1 MKDKVLHVNS
11 AFSVKAAP
19 DGDQSVYIEG
29 YASTVDKDRH
39 GDVVPTK
46 VWEKGM
52 NNYLRNPII
61 LAYHDHNN
69 PIGRMVEHKTDSKGL
84 WIKARIS
91 TAAKQ
96 FQLIKDGILTAFS
109 IGFRVLD
116 AEYKSD
122 AEVFLIK
129 DLELVEISVVSV
141 PANQNTIFDL
151 SKSFDS
157 PEDYKRFKEQFATQG
172 QSAKGLECSTEAK
185 SDITKEWNMNPE
197 EIKQMLAQAAK
208 EAAEQATK
216 ALETRQKAEQEAKAA
231 EAARQAEIEAR
242 VKAAVETH
250 IQTGQSGAEKLLAEV
265 EARFQ
270 KEAETQKSMLSGLEA
285 ALKEKAEELAA
296 IQRSKMAFGDKTPAD
311 ATTYQERELAVLL
324 SKVSGKS
331 IEATKFGKRLIEKAG
346 SHLGGN
352 SNTTGLVT
360 APASIWE
367 TEVSTNMEEEVRR
380 RLVIAPLVR
389 QVAMQTNVMR
399 MPLNPEAG
407 YATWVQNTDFG
418 NANNNSSG
426 ATVTHGLK
434 EITLNSYKLATREY
448 MAFEEEEDSIITLLP
463 IVRDAMIRRMAR
475 SVDKAMIAGAAS
487 ASDPIKGLATYASS
501 TERVAIDATAK
512 ATVANMR
519 TMRQKLGT
527 WGLETTGLV
536 YVVNTDVYYNLL
548 DDSNFLTVDKVGD
561 RATLLTGQIGSIGNI
576 PVIVSG
582 EFPANPVEGAADG
595 LDNIIGFCFAPANF
609 IAGNQRGLRVDTD
622 TLVERQSRVLVASMR
637 MGLTQLT
644 NQVQNVTA
652 NAVTTL
658 RYVDGGTG
666 L

>member
-1 MKDKVLHVNS
+1 MKEKVLHLNS
-11 AFSVKAAP
+11 LFSVKAA
-19 DGDQSVYIEG
+19 DDQSVYIEG

-39 GDVVPTK
+39 GDVVPSS

-52 NNYLRNPII
+52 SNYLKNPII

-69 PIGRMVEHKTDSKGL
+69 PIGRMTEHKLDNKGL

-141 PANQNTIFDL
+141 PANQNTLFDL
-151 SKSFDS
+151 SKAFDS
-157 PEDYKRFKEQFATQG
+157 PEEYKRYKEQFATG
-172 QSAKGLECSTEAK
+172 QSAKGLESAKEAE
-185 SDITKEWNMNPE
+185 SAITKEWNMNPE

-216 ALETRQKAEQEAKAA
+216 ALELKQKAEQEAKAQ
-231 EAARQAEIEAR
+231 ELARQAEIDAR
-242 VKAAVETH
+242 VKAAVEAQ
-250 IQTGQSGAEKLLAEV
+250 IQVGQSGAEKLLAEV

-270 KEAETQKSMLSGLEA
+270 KEAASQKSILEGLEA
-285 ALKEKAEELAA
+285 SLKEKADELKA
-296 IQRSKMAFGDKTPAD
+296 IQTSKMAFADKTD
-311 ATTYQERELAVLL
+311 QEGTTYKERELAVLL
-324 SKVSGKS
+324 GKVAGKS
-331 IEATKFGKRLIEKAG
+331 IEATKYGRQLIEKKGPRTPAG
-346 SHLGGN
+346 A
-352 SNTTGLVT
+352 V
-360 APASIWE
+360 ADPASIWE

-380 RLVIAPLVR
+380 RLVMAPLVR

-399 MPLNPEAG
+399 MPLNPEAT
-407 YATWVQNTDFG
+407 YATWVQNTQFG
-418 NANNNSSG
+418 TTDSSG
-426 ATVTHGLK
+426 ATGTHALG
-434 EITLNSYKLATREY
+434 EITLNAYKLATREY
-448 MAFEEEEDSIITLLP
+448 MAFEEEEDSILTLLP
-463 IVRDAMIRRMAR
+463 IVRDAMLRRMAK
-475 SVDKAMIAGAAS
+475 SIDKAMINGVAS
-487 ASDPIKGLATYASS
+487 ASDPIKGIAMYDTTSAVTIDSS
-501 TERVAIDATAK
+501 VK

-519 TMRQKLGT
+519 ALRKDLGA

-536 YVVNTDVYYNLL
+536 YVVNTEVYYNLL
-548 DDSNFLTVDKVGD
+548 DDDSFLTVDKVGNQ
-561 RATLLTGQIGSIGNI
+561 ATLLTGQIGSIGNI

-582 EFPANPVEGAADG
+582 EFPDIAEGAATAAT
-595 LDNIIGFCFAPANF
+595 NIAGFCFAPANF

-637 MGLTQLT
+637 VGMTQLT
-644 NQVQNVTA
+644 TNLGP
-652 NAVTTL
+652 AVSTL
-658 RYVDGGTG
+658 RYVNV
-666 L
+666 

>member
-1 MKDKVLHVNS
+1 MKDKVLHLNS
-11 AFSVKAAP
+11 AFSIKAA
-19 DGDQSVYIEG
+19 DDQSVYIEG
-29 YASTVDKDRH
+29 YASTVDIDRH
-39 GDVVPTK
+39 GDVVPTS

-52 NNYLRNPII
+52 MNYLKNPII
-61 LAYHDHNN
+61 LAYHDHSN
-69 PIGRMVEHKTDSKGL
+69 PVGRMVEHKTDSKGL

-141 PANQNTIFDL
+141 PANQNTLFDL
-151 SKSFDS
+151 SKAFDT
-157 PEDYKRFKEQFATQG
+157 PEEYKRYKEQFATQG

-185 SDITKEWNMNPE
+185 SAITKEWNMNPE
-197 EIKQMLAQAAK
+197 EIKQMLAQAAR

-231 EAARQAEIEAR
+231 EAARQAEIDAR

-270 KEAETQKSMLSGLEA
+270 KEADSQKSILQGLEA
-285 ALKEKAEELAA
+285 ALKEKADELKA
-296 IQRSKMAFGDKTPAD
+296 IQTSKMAFADKTEQD
-311 ATTYQERELAVLL
+311 GTTYQERELAVLL
-324 SKVSGKS
+324 GKVAGKS
-331 IEATKFGKRLIEKAG
+331 IEATKFGKRLIEKKGPRTPAG
-346 SHLGGN
+346 AVES
-352 SNTTGLVT
+352 
-360 APASIWE
+360 PASIWE

-380 RLVIAPLVR
+380 KLVIAPLVR

-407 YATWVQNTDFG
+407 YASWVLNSDFG

-426 ATVTHGLK
+426 TTGQHVLS
-434 EITLNSYKLATREY
+434 EITLNAFKLATREY
-448 MAFEEEEDSIITLLP
+448 MAFEEEEDSILTLLP
-463 IVRDAMIRRMAR
+463 IVRDAMLRRMAR
-475 SVDKAMIAGAAS
+475 SIDKAMINGAGNGG
-487 ASDPIKGLATYASS
+487 SDPIKGLATYAGAA
-501 TERVAIDATAK
+501 ERVSIDSSVK
-512 ATVANMR
+512 ATVADMR
-519 TMRQKLGT
+519 LLRQKLGT

-548 DDSNFLTVDKVGD
+548 DDTNFLTVDKVGD

-582 EFPANPVEGAADG
+582 EFPAMAEGAADA
-595 LDNIIGFCFAPANF
+595 LTNIAGFCFAPANF

-637 MGLTQLT
+637 VGLTQLT
-644 NQVQNVTA
+644 NQVQSVTA

-658 RYVDGGTG
+658 RYVNA
-666 L
+666 

>member
-1 MKDKVLHVNS
+1 MKDKVLHLNS
-11 AFSVKAAP
+11 AFSIKAA
-19 DGDQSVYIEG
+19 DDQSVYIEG
-29 YASTVDKDRH
+29 YASTVDIDRH
-39 GDVVPTK
+39 GDVVPTS

-52 NNYLRNPII
+52 TNYLKNPII
-61 LAYHDHNN
+61 LAYHDHSN
-69 PIGRMVEHKTDSKGL
+69 PVGRMVEHKTDSKGL

-141 PANQNTIFDL
+141 PANQNTLFDL
-151 SKSFDS
+151 SKAFDT
-157 PEDYKRFKEQFATQG
+157 PEEYKRYKEQFATQG

-185 SDITKEWNMNPE
+185 SAITKEWNMNPE
-197 EIKQMLAQAAK
+197 EIKQMLAQAAR

-216 ALETRQKAEQEAKAA
+216 ALEAKQKAEQEAKAA
-231 EAARQAEIEAR
+231 EAARQAEIDAR

-270 KEAETQKSMLSGLEA
+270 KEAEAQKSMLSGLEA
-285 ALKEKAEELAA
+285 ALKEKADELAA
-296 IQRSKMAFGDKTPAD
+296 IQKSKMTFGDKAAQD
-311 ATTYQERELAVLL
+311 GTTYQEREMAVLL

-331 IEATKFGKRLIEKAG
+331 IESTKYGKALVEKAG
-346 SHLGGN
+346 PRMPAGA
-352 SNTTGLVT
+352 VA

-407 YATWVQNTDFG
+407 YATWVANTDFG

-426 ATVTHGLK
+426 ATVRHDLK
-434 EITLNSYKLATREY
+434 EITLNAFKLATREY
-448 MAFEEEEDSIITLLP
+448 MAFEEEEDSILTLLP
-463 IVRDAMIRRMAR
+463 IVRDAMIRRLAR
-475 SVDKAMIAGAAS
+475 SVDKAMIAGAATG
-487 ASDPIKGLATYASS
+487 SDPIKGLATYAGS
-501 TERVAIDATAK
+501 TERVSIDSSVK
-512 ATVANMR
+512 ATVADMR
-519 TMRQKLGT
+519 VMRQKLGT
-527 WGLETTGLV
+527 WGLETNGLV

-548 DDSNFLTVDKVGD
+548 DDTNFLTVDKVGD

-582 EFPANPVEGAADG
+582 EFPAVAEGAADG
-595 LDNIIGFCFAPANF
+595 LDNIAAFCFAPANF

-658 RYVDGGTG
+658 RYVNV
-666 L
+666 